1 MENIS
6 AISVGLG
13 AFVGFMMALTGA
25 GGGILSVPLLVFA
38 LNLTVASAGPIGLL
52 AIAIAG
58 SLGAVIGLRA
68 RILRYRAAIVMAVLG
83 VILSP
88 IGIYIAQRVPNTPLL
103 IVFAALLSIVSV
115 RMLLEA
121 QNEIAGKR
129 ASSLPNPPCKLDQS
143 IGRLIWSVP
152 CARSLM
158 TAGAV
163 AGFLSGLLGVGGG
176 FIIVPALKKL
186 TDLPMQS
193 IVATSL
199 GVLSMIAIT
208 GVASAA
214 VSGHMQWSIAVPF
227 AMGAVVGMVAG
238 GLIAKRISGPRIQ
251 QAFSIFTLLI
261 AMSLFYKAT
270 L

>member
-1 MENIS
+1 
-6 AISVGLG
+6 
-13 AFVGFMMALTGA
+13 
-25 GGGILSVPLLVFA
+25 
-38 LNLTVASAGPIGLL
+38 
-52 AIAIAG
+52 
-58 SLGAVIGLRA
+58 
-68 RILRYRAAIVMAVLG
+68 
-83 VILSP
+83 
-88 IGIYIAQRVPNTPLL
+88 
-103 IVFAALLSIVSV
+103 
-115 RMLLEA
+115 
-121 QNEIAGKR
+121 
-129 ASSLPNPPCKLDQS
+129 
-143 IGRLIWSVP
+143 
-152 CARSLM
+152 M